1 MTSGL
6 DYAFAAGAG
15 LLAGGVNAIAGGGT
29 LISFPALQA
38 IGLSSLDAN
47 VTNIVALTPGYL
59 AGTYAQRQDLVG
71 QARAARRLGVAAGLG
86 GLVGSVVL
94 VTVTGKTFSDVVPY
108 LILLACAALV
118 AQNRIRGL
126 LEARRA
132 AHTRPLGDG
141 HLERA
146 AVFCMGVYGGFFGA
160 GLSIMF
166 LAVLG
171 LFTDD
176 PLNRVNAL
184 KQVLSLVVSVLAS
197 AFLVFTGHVVWG
209 VAAVVAAACIVGGFL
224 GGRMAHRVNPTVLRV
239 LVVLLGV
246 AVAIH
251 YWA

>member
-15 LLAGGVNAIAGGGT
+15 LLAGGINAVAGGGT

-38 IGLSSLDAN
+38 IGLSPLDAN
-47 VTNIVALTPGYL
+47 ITNIVALTPGYL
-59 AGTYAQRQDLVG
+59 AGSYAQRRDLTG
-71 QARAARRLGVAAGLG
+71 QARAARQLGVAAGLG

-94 VTVTGKTFSDVVPY
+94 VTVTGATFSDVVPF
-108 LILLACAALV
+108 LMLLACAALV
-118 AQNRIRGL
+118 AQNRIRSL

-132 AHTRPLGDG
+132 AHARPLGDG

-146 AVFCMGVYGGFFGA
+146 GVFLIGVYGGFFGA
-160 GLSIMF
+160 GLSIMY

-197 AFLVFTGHVVWG
+197 AFLVFSHHVAWNLAG
-209 VAAVVAAACIVGGFL
+209 VVAAACIVGGFL
-224 GGRMAHRVNPTVLRV
+224 GGRVAHRVNPTVLRF

-246 AVAIH
+246 AVAVH